1 MAGLSEGSS
10 EATAGFVIRVE
21 GHLAPEW
28 ADWFGGLTIR
38 CHPDGTTTLSG
49 PIQDQAAL
57 QGVLLKV
64 RDLGL
69 ALVSVNPI
77 ESSPGGDHLTDD
89 PVRDENESEEIK
101 RSYTDG
107 KDR

>member
-1 MAGLSEGSS
+1 VAASAESPS
-10 EATAGFVIRVE
+10 RPAASYVIRVE

-28 ADWFGGLTIR
+28 ADWFEGLTVR
-38 CHPDGTTTLSG
+38 CHSDGTTTLSG
-49 PIQDQAAL
+49 PIKDQAAL

-77 ESSPGGDHLTDD
+77 ESSPEEGLPDGG
-89 PVRDENESEEIK
+89 PGYR
-101 RSYTDG
+101 
-107 KDR
+107 